1 MMEVVKQ
8 AQQSCSTDC
17 RSVLALASTALC
29 EWWGV
34 PGVWSVQM
42 DRSDMEEFRGKMVG
56 WLSQTSAGMVISHVY
71 WLDPPIGAGLLW
83 IKPLDFAS
91 QPIAP
96 RGGQLRG
103 NDTGLVWPA
112 G

>member
-1 MMEVVKQ
+1 M
-8 AQQSCSTDC
+8 
-17 RSVLALASTALC
+17 R
-29 EWWGV
+29 
-34 PGVWSVQM
+34 
-42 DRSDMEEFRGKMVG
+42 
-56 WLSQTSAGMVISHVY
+56 VI
-71 WLDPPIGAGLLW
+71 LLT
-83 IKPLDFAS
+83 FAYVCLFKLYNTCS